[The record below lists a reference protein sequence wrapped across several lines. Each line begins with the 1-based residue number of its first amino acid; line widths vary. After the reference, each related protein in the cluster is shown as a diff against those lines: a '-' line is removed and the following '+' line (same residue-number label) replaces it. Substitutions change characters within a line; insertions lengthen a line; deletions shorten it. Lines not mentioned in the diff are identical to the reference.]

1 MARRF
6 SPEVRDAIVH
16 AKEEAFHSGGQRI
29 EVAHLILGLSRTTGD
44 PCSTLMA
51 DHGFNATLV
60 RDQVRT
66 GDPIQP
72 GDMAV
77 MASDAEALLKDSIYS
92 AFLHADGL
100 VRPYHVLLTFL
111 GMTPKNALLQHLHER
126 GMHHD
131 VVLQELHAQDG
142 RLRNRYRSWAA
153 KGSIRKALLGTM
165 VGRAVMWVG

>member
-6 SPEVRDAIVH
+6 SPEVRDAVVH

-29 EVAHLILGLSRTTGD
+29 EIAHLILGLSRTTGD

-51 DHGFNATLV
+51 DHGFNAALV
-60 RDQVRT
+60 RDHVRT

-72 GDMAV
+72 GDTAV

-126 GMHHD
+126 GMDYD

-153 KGSIRKALLGTM
+153 KGPIRKALLGTL